1 MLAGAWKSYLKK
13 LQKTHKTPEGRQC
26 EAPCRC
32 LLGLAPFSRHPDF
45 LVGRN
50 STERMRGLSDG
61 CFVALLLCG
70 VLGPVPAGPPELRVA
85 GRAVP
90 GSRES
95 PRDTAA
101 FPWHLGTSHRAIFSL
116 APVRRSVRRQ
126 LQRARAASN
135 KSEAVTTISRP
146 LETTLETKSRS
157 FPLRHGF

>member
-50 STERMRGLSDG
+50 STERTRGLSDG

-101 FPWHLGTSHRAIFSL
+101 FPWHSAPRTGPFSPWPRLGAVCGVSFSGRGRRLTSQKQSPQS
-116 APVRRSVRRQ
+116 PVHW
-126 LQRARAASN
+126 
-135 KSEAVTTISRP
+135 RP
-146 LETTLETKSRS
+146 
-157 FPLRHGF
+157 H

>member
-50 STERMRGLSDG
+50 STEWTRGLSDG

-70 VLGPVPAGPPELRVA
+70 VLGPVPAGPLSF
-85 GRAVP
+85 
-90 GSRES
+90 GSRAGPS
-95 PRDTAA
+95 RAA
-101 FPWHLGTSHRAIFSL
+101 GSLPATPQPSLGTSAPRTGPFSPWPRL
-116 APVRRSVRRQ
+116 GAVCGVSFSGRGRRLTSQKQSPQSPVHW
-126 LQRARAASN
+126 
-135 KSEAVTTISRP
+135 RP
-146 LETTLETKSRS
+146 
-157 FPLRHGF
+157 H